1 MKYRQRDWP
10 EWLVTAEFA
19 VNNKVH
25 SATNVSPFMANYG
38 RELWMGANIKRKGK
52 VEKATDFVERMRRVQ
67 EGIGAVLRKVQDEM
81 RRQVDRERQEVEE
94 WKKGEKVMLIT
105 KDLVFKKRPTKKLME
120 RYVGPYEIEEVVSK
134 NTVKLKLPV
143 LMRIHPIV
151 NFSRV
156 VRYRELVRG
165 QRVEELKPVEVKGVK
180 EWKVE
185 KILNKRKVLG
195 VEKYLVY

>member
-25 SATNVSPFMANYG
+25 SATKISPFMANYG

-134 NTVKLKLPV
+134 NIVKLKLPV

-165 QRVEELKPVEVKGVK
+165 QRVEELKPVEVKRVK

-185 KILNKRKVLG
+185 KILNKRKVWG